1 MHSATYLSTASIA
14 IIAYADRNPWSQA
27 YGVMLLPIALGFIVY
42 AMVNCKWGGML
53 CASFSA
59 VSLFYLMQIVLK

>member
-14 IIAYADRNPWSQA
+14 IIAYADHNPWSQA

-42 AMVNCKWGGML
+42 AMVNCKWDRLLFGVHL
-53 CASFSA
+53 ASVF
-59 VSLFYLMQIVLK
+59 LHFHLM